1 MTTICIISISL
12 IMPYAPFLL
21 STMCIFYAP
30 LIIVLYS
37 KFNLHIL
44 KLQSCLIVCN
54 PMDCSLPGSSVHGI
68 IQARIL
74 EWVAIS
80 FSRGDLTDSGIK
92 PMSLVA
98 PTFQAESLFLSHLE
112 SPTTIPDK
120 QIYRYRKQINGCQ
133 WLGKGRMLKRLL
145 MGFFLD

>member
-1 MTTICIISISL
+1 MLNEKKIIKDMIPYIYQISK
-12 IMPYAPFLL
+12 MCTQLL
-21 STMCIFYAP
+21 QLGLTFCDPI
-30 LIIVLYS
+30 
-37 KFNLHIL
+37 
-44 KLQSCLIVCN
+44 
-54 PMDCSLPGSSVHGI
+54 DCSSPSSSVHGI